1 MVSRSGFQRGD
12 IVRVNLNPTVGRELQ
27 GEMRPALVVSEEAF
41 NQLTGTPLVLPI
53 TQGGNLARL
62 AGFTVP
68 LMGSGTETQGVI
80 LVHAIRLMD
89 LQGRGAKKVETVPE
103 SIMDEVLA
111 KLAGILGLDE

>member
-1 MVSRSGFQRGD
+1 MVSRGNFQQGD
-12 IVRVNLNPTVGRELQ
+12 IVRVSFNPTVGRELQ
-27 GEMRPALVVSEEAF
+27 GEMRPALVISEEAF
-41 NQLTGTPLVLPI
+41 NRLTGTPLVLPI

-80 LVHAIRLMD
+80 LVHAIRAMD
-89 LQGRGAKKVETVPE
+89 LQGRGAKKVEAVPE

-111 KLAGILGLDE
+111 KLAGVLGLEE

>member
-1 MVSRSGFQRGD
+1 MVGRGSFQRGD
-12 IVRVNLNPTVGRELQ
+12 IVQVSLNPTVGRELQ
-27 GEMRPALVVSEEAF
+27 GEMRPALVISESSF
-41 NQLTGTPLVLPI
+41 NQMTGTSLVLPI

-80 LVHAIRLMD
+80 LVHAIRAMD
-89 LQGRGAKKVETVPE
+89 LQGRGAKKVETVPD

-111 KLAGILGLDE
+111 KLAGVLGLND